1 ELGFADGILKRN
13 TEDMVEQPAVSM
25 MYSKALVVN
34 SLKAKIAAKCRI
46 EPKEVVKERSVD
58 ECLKKL
64 ELLKNHI

>member
-1 ELGFADGILKRN
+1 
-13 TEDMVEQPAVSM
+13 M

-46 EPKEVVKERSVD
+46 EPKEVVKECSVD